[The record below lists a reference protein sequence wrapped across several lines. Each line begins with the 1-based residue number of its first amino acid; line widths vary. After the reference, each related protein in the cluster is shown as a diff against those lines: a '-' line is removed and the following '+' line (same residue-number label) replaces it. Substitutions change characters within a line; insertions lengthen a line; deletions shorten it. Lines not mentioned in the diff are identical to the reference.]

1 MNYKTLTAI
10 ERVNQDIEDLFG
22 EPLYTEE
29 EVSRMTLTQVVQTR
43 LMTEDYKRLK
53 EYQRRRSQEERE
65 RGNTILTEAQA
76 VRELIGIGLNH
87 ATIVAAA
94 RDLMES
100 LATFHNASELAED
113 VLSAEDELRAAL
125 ETIR

>member
-1 MNYKTLTAI
+1 MSYKTLSAI
-10 ERVNQDIEDLFG
+10 ERVNQDVEDLFG

-29 EVSRMTLTQVVQTR
+29 EVSRMTLTRVVQTR

-76 VRELIGIGLNH
+76 VRELIVIGLQQAERLN
-87 ATIVAAA
+87 T
-94 RDLMES
+94 ES
-100 LATFHNASELAED
+100 TS
-113 VLSAEDELRAAL
+113 
-125 ETIR
+125 